1 MGTTDDVC
9 GDLAFDAGGLKMKM
23 EDDNAAESSAALLD
37 PSVDIFVVFGGGYV
51 ELNSG
56 GRSPE
61 EM

>member
-1 MGTTDDVC
+1 
-9 GDLAFDAGGLKMKM
+9 MKM

-37 PSVDIFVVFGGGYV
+37 PSVDIFVFFGGGGYV

-61 EM
+61 KM

>member
-1 MGTTDDVC
+1 
-9 GDLAFDAGGLKMKM
+9 MKM

-37 PSVDIFVVFGGGYV
+37 PSVDISVFFGGGYV

-61 EM
+61 KM